1 MPNLSETA
9 AENLSQLVGLNLS
22 MAYYAGNVRLFH
34 FGLSSS
40 GECGKY
46 AIHLQCPWRVETAA
60 AVLTGLNDWYV
71 PAASDELAHD
81 DWDPAK
87 GGSLQEAVLRELMGD
102 TANPSRSIIN
112 RSGALVVVGVDT
124 DAFGGFRL
132 NFSGDM
138 RLSVF
143 PCSSKGEQWR
153 LLQPDTELEHFVL
166 EF

>member
-1 MPNLSETA
+1 MLNPSKTA
-9 AENLSQLVGLNLS
+9 VDHLSQLVGMKLS

-34 FGLSSS
+34 FGVACG
-40 GECGKY
+40 GECGRY
-46 AIHLQCPWRVETAA
+46 AIHLQCPWRIETAV

-71 PAASDELAHD
+71 PALSDEQAD

-102 TANPSRSIIN
+102 TVSSSRSIIN
-112 RSGALVVVGVDT
+112 RTDSLVVVGVDT

-132 NFSGDM
+132 NLSDGM

-153 LLQPDTELEHFVL
+153 LLQPGTELGHFVV